1 VTWLIVLLAVVVVV
15 VGGALATTRMRS
27 VSLKQRFGPEYHRIL
42 DQEGDRRSTEAAL
55 RELAK
60 QRDALE
66 ISELTPEAHAR
77 YSEQW
82 YIVQARFVDDPH
94 HTLAEAA
101 ELVARV
107 MHERGYPVDGSDDC
121 SNYVSVDYPEFATD
135 YRMAQAIRV
144 GEQPAS
150 IDDLRQAIQNS
161 RSLFD
166 ELLVSR
172 ADFVDDAAEPA
183 AEV

>member
-1 VTWLIVLLAVVVVV
+1 
-15 VGGALATTRMRS
+15 
-27 VSLKQRFGPEYHRIL
+27 
-42 DQEGDRRSTEAAL
+42 
-55 RELAK
+55 
-60 QRDALE
+60 
-66 ISELTPEAHAR
+66 
-77 YSEQW
+77 
-82 YIVQARFVDDPH
+82 
-94 HTLAEAA
+94 
-101 ELVARV
+101 

-121 SNYVSVDYPEFATD
+121 SNYVSVDYPEFAAD